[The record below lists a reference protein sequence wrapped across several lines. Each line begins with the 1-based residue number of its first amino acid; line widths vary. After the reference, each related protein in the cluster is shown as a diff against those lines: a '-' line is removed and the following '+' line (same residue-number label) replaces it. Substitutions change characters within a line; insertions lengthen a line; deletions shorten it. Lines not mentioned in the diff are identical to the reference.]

1 MTPTPLPT
9 HTPLTFQSLAA
20 NMDDLNADY
29 VAIGNDIIQN
39 RDEIVENTDKWKE
52 KNTFFLKHNQKYDD
66 HWVLQRD
73 KKINPYIHKDKDTL
87 DAINED
93 IDELLIQ
100 QNTMYVSG
108 TIACATLL
116 VAALFVSSSSS

>member
-9 HTPLTFQSLAA
+9 HTPLTFQSMAA
-20 NMDDLNADY
+20 NMDDLKADY
-29 VAIGNDIIQN
+29 VAIGNNIIQN

-52 KNTFFLKHNQKYDD
+52 KNAFFLKHNQKYDD